1 MNTFMQKLGRSL
13 LLPIVAMP
21 IAGILFRLTAPDL
34 LNIPIFQAAGSIIT
48 RMDELIAIG
57 IAIGL
62 SKGKN
67 KGIPALVGYLA
78 IIILKEAFAL
88 VAPEQSMNV
97 FGGILAGLVAAA
109 IFNRFKDTKLP
120 DMLAFF
126 SGEKFPIT
134 MIIIVMLPIAWL
146 LTIVWPFAQ
155 SGIDT
160 FAQTLMGLGAIGI
173 FLFGFF
179 NRALIPIGLHHVL
192 NTYIYFGMGSYT
204 TASGEVV
211 HGEITRFLNGDP
223 TAGYFIGGFYLVMMF
238 GVPAIALAI
247 YKAARYDKNQTKT
260 LMSSGAGTSFLT
272 GITEPIEFTFLF
284 TSPLLY
290 FIHAVYTG
298 LAGAILYLFNV
309 RLGFSWGASV
319 IDYLANFGIADNPL
333 WVIPIGIIFFLL
345 YYFTFYFVIKFRQ
358 VPIIGQIAPETISDE
373 VTDEEKSY
381 KLSHSNHAYMAKK
394 VLEFLGGQENID
406 NVDNCITRLRIDVL
420 DSSIVNKE
428 KILQTGAKGVLMKG
442 NHVQVVIGPEVTT
455 VRTELDKII

>member
-1 MNTFMQKLGRSL
+1 MNTFLQKLGRSL

-21 IAGILFRLTAPDL
+21 IAGIIFRLTAPDL
-34 LNIPIFQAAGSIIT
+34 LDIPLFQAAGAIIT

-62 SKGKN
+62 SKGKS

-78 IIILKEAFAL
+78 IVILKEAFAI

-109 IFNRFKDTKLP
+109 VFNRFKDTKLP

-134 MIIIVMLPIAWL
+134 MIIAVMLPIAWVA
-146 LTIVWPFAQ
+146 TMVWPFAQ
-155 SGIDT
+155 NGIDT
-160 FAQTLMGLGAIGI
+160 FAQTLMGLGAVGI

-223 TAGYFIGGFYLVMMF
+223 TAGYFIGGFFLVMMF

-247 YKAARYDKNQTKT
+247 YRAAKYDKDQTKT
-260 LMSSGAGTSFLT
+260 LMTSGAGTSFLT

-290 FIHAVYTG
+290 LIHAVYTG
-298 LAGAILYLFNV
+298 LAGAILYLFEV
-309 RLGFSWGASV
+309 RLGFSWGASL
-319 IDYLANFGIADNPL
+319 IDYLANFGIASKPL
-333 WVIPIGIIFFLL
+333 WIIPIGIVFFLM
-345 YYFTFYFVIKFRQ
+345 YYFTFYFVIKYKQ
-358 VPIIGQIAPETISDE
+358 VPIIGQIAPDQVSEEATE
-373 VTDEEKSY
+373 EEKSY

-394 VLEFLGGQENID
+394 VLEFLGGETNIE

-455 VRTELDKII
+455 VRTELDKIM

>member
-1 MNTFMQKLGRSL
+1 MNTFLQKLGRSL

-34 LNIPIFQAAGSIIT
+34 LDIPLFQAAGAIIT

-62 SKGKN
+62 SKGKS

-78 IIILKEAFAL
+78 IIILKEAFAI

-109 IFNRFKDTKLP
+109 VFNRFKDTKLP

-134 MIIIVMLPIAWL
+134 MIIVVMLPIAWVA
-146 LTIVWPFAQ
+146 TMVWPFAQ

-160 FAQTLMGLGAIGI
+160 FAQTLMGLGALGI

-223 TAGYFIGGFYLVMMF
+223 TAGYFIGGFFLVMMF

-247 YKAARYDKNQTKT
+247 YRAAKYDKDQTKT
-260 LMSSGAGTSFLT
+260 LMTSGAGTSFLT

-290 FIHAVYTG
+290 LIHAVYTG
-298 LAGAILYLFNV
+298 LAGAILYLFEI
-309 RLGFSWGASV
+309 RLGFSWGASF

-333 WVIPIGIIFFLL
+333 WIIPIGAVFFLL
-345 YYFTFYFVIKFRQ
+345 YYFTFYFVIKYRQ
-358 VPIIGQIAPETISDE
+358 VPIIGQIAPDSVSDE
-373 VTDEEKSY
+373 VTEEEKSY
-381 KLSHSNHAYMAKK
+381 KLSHGNHAYMAKK
-394 VLEFLGGQENID
+394 VLEFLGGETNIE
-406 NVDNCITRLRIDVL
+406 NVDNCITRLRINVL
-420 DSSIVNKE
+420 DTSIVNKE
-428 KILQTGAKGVLMKG
+428 KILQTGVKGVLMKG

-455 VRTELDKII
+455 VRTELDKIM